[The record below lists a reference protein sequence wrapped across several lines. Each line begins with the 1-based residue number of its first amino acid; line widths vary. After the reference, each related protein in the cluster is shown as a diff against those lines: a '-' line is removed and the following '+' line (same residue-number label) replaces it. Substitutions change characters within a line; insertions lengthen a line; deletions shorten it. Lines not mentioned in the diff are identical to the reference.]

1 MARPTRGVTT
11 IGHPSV
17 DLCGAQVGGRIDDMA
32 SFSGAVGGRQADI
45 AVGDERRVR
54 RGDDAAA
61 PRGDR
66 DGGAEAHDG
75 AARRP
80 RCGCIGRPQAAWG
93 GAPSGDLPK
102 DSRHVALPA
111 VGVVALARS
120 LGAEAWQ
127 VASLAEREEALEAS
141 RARAV
146 TRVIRV
152 DTDAGP
158 STGAGGSWRDAAVPD
173 VSARRQ
179 VEAACDHLE
188 ANSAAGAPAS
198 ERP

>member
-1 MARPTRGVTT
+1 MVGLKPTMV
-11 IGHPSV
+11 PP
-17 DLCGAQVGGRIDDMA
+17 DD
-32 SFSGAVGGRQADI
+32 R
-45 AVGDERRVR
+45 
-54 RGDDAAA
+54 AAA
-61 PRGDR
+61 ASVARR
-66 DGGAEAHDG
+66 RHG
-75 AARRP
+75 AAPPRAIRR
-80 RCGCIGRPQAAWG
+80 RTA
-93 GAPSGDLPK
+93 
-102 DSRHVALPA
+102 ALPA
-111 VGVVALARS
+111 VGIVALARS

-179 VEAACDHLE
+179 VEAARDHLE